1 MMKNGT
7 FYNKVTADLGVRMY
21 KMVSQSGFPQ
31 LVVNA
36 FILIAVLAGLF
47 ALKEPLSLLG
57 LGMLQQVPIFQPMPS
72 AADLDAFGQE
82 LDDLDGEDRD
92 IHGSIGF
99 TAQLKN
105 NK

>member
-1 MMKNGT
+1 MIKNGT

-82 LDDLDGEDRD
+82 LDDLDLDGTQA
-92 IHGSIGF
+92 HGSIGF
-99 TAQLKN
+99 TAHLKN

>member
-1 MMKNGT
+1 
-7 FYNKVTADLGVRMY
+7 MY

-82 LDDLDGEDRD
+82 IDDLDSEDRN

-99 TAQLKN
+99 TAHLKN